1 MAEQRIRGYLKL
13 PWGQVHYRT
22 IEPAASS
29 GSFAKLPLLL
39 MFHQTPLDSEHYE
52 RVLPLLAEFVR
63 PVAIDSPG
71 YGLSDLPPLQN
82 ATSGGGTGEWDV
94 EDYGRLTWEI
104 ADKFEGERVYLCGRA
119 TGSVF
124 AVESA
129 AQCPERVRALV
140 LHGLPVYDDAT
151 KAQRLAD
158 VEFGAPIVPTAGGE
172 HLVRLWERIL
182 GQYPYLEPNEVQ
194 WHVERYLAAGPDIAR
209 AYRAIWRYDLAAA
222 VARLRAPVLL
232 LGGTR
237 DRVVG
242 WFEDARRLLPDAEWE
257 LFEGATDFVAD
268 DDPEQFVGRLRRFL
282 GAY

>member
-1 MAEQRIRGYLKL
+1 M
-13 PWGQVHYRT
+13 
-22 IEPAASS
+22 
-29 GSFAKLPLLL
+29 
-39 MFHQTPLDSEHYE
+39 
-52 RVLPLLAEFVR
+52 
-63 PVAIDSPG
+63 
-71 YGLSDLPPLQN
+71 
-82 ATSGGGTGEWDV
+82 
-94 EDYGRLTWEI
+94 
-104 ADKFEGERVYLCGRA
+104 
-119 TGSVF
+119 
-124 AVESA
+124 
-129 AQCPERVRALV
+129 
-140 LHGLPVYDDAT
+140 
-151 KAQRLAD
+151 
-158 VEFGAPIVPTAGGE
+158 
-172 HLVRLWERIL
+172 RLWERIL